1 MTASLTKRELEV
13 LTLISREL
21 TSEQIANY
29 LDIRLPTVE
38 SHRRN
43 MFKKL
48 QVTSVV
54 GLVMEALKQGWIE
67 GY

>member
-1 MTASLTKRELEV
+1 MAASLTKRELEV
-13 LTLISREL
+13 LTLFSQEL

-29 LDIRLPTVE
+29 LNIKLPTVE

-48 QVTSVV
+48 HVQSVD
-54 GLVMEALKQGWIE
+54 GLVMEALKRGWIK
-67 GY
+67 G

>member
-1 MTASLTKRELEV
+1 MTASLTQRELEI
-13 LTLISREL
+13 LSLIAQEL

-29 LDIRLPTVE
+29 LSISIQTVE

-48 QVTSVV
+48 QVSSVV
-54 GLVMEALKQGWIE
+54 GLVIEALKQGWITA
-67 GY
+67 

>member
-1 MTASLTKRELEV
+1 MAVSLTKRELEV

-29 LDIRLPTVE
+29 LNIRLPTVE

-43 MFKKL
+43 MFKKME
-48 QVTSVV
+48 VSSVV
-54 GLVMEALKQGWIE
+54 GLVMEALKRGWID
-67 GY
+67 G

>member
-1 MTASLTKRELEV
+1 MTASLTKRELEI
-13 LTLISREL
+13 LSLIAQEL

-29 LDIRLPTVE
+29 LSISIQTVE

-48 QVTSVV
+48 QVSSVV
-54 GLVMEALKQGWIE
+54 GLVIEALKQGWITA
-67 GY
+67 